1 LLTLAEIG
9 PATFG
14 AWRLACRDPNGMRY
28 FDTSLEGFWRSFYVA
43 ILAAPFTGLL
53 IYFNLTGTGVKV
65 AGDWFHILAGETIGY
80 VIGWTAFP
88 LAMFYLSE
96 AIGRRDKY
104 LGFIVA
110 YNWSTVVQLAV
121 ILPPAFIYWLGVLPH
136 LPAVLLLAAGNI
148 ALLLYEWFI
157 VRTALSLPGL
167 AAAGIVALDQVV
179 IAYFIQW
186 ATDSMVQV
194 S

>member
-1 LLTLAEIG
+1 MLTLAEIG

-14 AWRLACRDPNGMRY
+14 AWRLALRDPNGMRY

-65 AGDWFHILAGETIGY
+65 TGDWFHILAGETIGY

-110 YNWSTVVQLAV
+110 YNWSTVVQLAI

-136 LPAVLLLAAGNI
+136 LPGVLLLAAGNI

-186 ATDSMVQV
+186 ATDTMVRV